1 MIQVRRFRPR
11 PLLLLALVG
20 VIGSSGCDKP
30 QSLGDPNA
38 LIIGAA
44 GPAWAEMQEEVE
56 TALEPRAFTV
66 RDERIFRV
74 THVDPE
80 GPTWGDLR
88 RFQQVL
94 LIGEPGDEWI
104 AQALD
109 RAGQPLPQL
118 PAVVEAR
125 NVWARGQRV
134 LALVV
139 PPGASPS
146 EVRILLPA
154 VGERLLRDY
163 RQFVQQRMYASG
175 VDSVRLDSLRQQIG
189 ASVLV
194 PSVYRTGAL
203 DPNTYLFINDQ
214 PDPSQLQRA
223 VLVTWRPSAEVD
235 LSPEAILA
243 WREQVGTRYYEPAQQ
258 TDRERIEQVEVRSGG
273 GSGLQVQGVW
283 STPAGGWPAA
293 GPFLARAIAC
303 PDGRTYLLDSW
314 VYAPGREKY
323 EYLFQLHTIL
333 ETFECPA
340 QRGS

>member
-56 TALEPRAFTV
+56 TALEPRTFTV

-125 NVWARGQRV
+125 NVWARGQR
-134 LALVV
+134 
-139 PPGASPS
+139 
-146 EVRILLPA
+146 
-154 VGERLLRDY
+154 
-163 RQFVQQRMYASG
+163 
-175 VDSVRLDSLRQQIG
+175 
-189 ASVLV
+189 
-194 PSVYRTGAL
+194 
-203 DPNTYLFINDQ
+203 
-214 PDPSQLQRA
+214 
-223 VLVTWRPSAEVD
+223 
-235 LSPEAILA
+235 
-243 WREQVGTRYYEPAQQ
+243 
-258 TDRERIEQVEVRSGG
+258 
-273 GSGLQVQGVW
+273 
-283 STPAGGWPAA
+283 
-293 GPFLARAIAC
+293 
-303 PDGRTYLLDSW
+303 
-314 VYAPGREKY
+314 
-323 EYLFQLHTIL
+323 
-333 ETFECPA
+333 
-340 QRGS
+340 